1 MIALLQLGIFLYFAD
16 VQCIRDPIEK
26 SDQILFVEGQFLNWN
41 EVIKQDML
49 LGI

>member
-1 MIALLQLGIFLYFAD
+1 MIVLLQLGILLYLAD

-41 EVIKQDML
+41 EVKQDML